1 MALLRSAM
9 RAGLRSALR
18 GPALARSLCTN
29 LIPASSAVVGPVPG
43 GGFFEYMRT
52 QGKWAE
58 LGDQPALICHA
69 SSPPR
74 TITYAELP
82 KRVSAAAHALRA
94 QGIQQGDVVNIHL
107 HNCEQFIVGFLAIAA
122 LGGTSTTS
130 NPAYTAAEL
139 ASQHLDS
146 GAKFVLS
153 SRQYAETVAKAVAES
168 GVASVQYVEDA
179 DCFANAPP
187 TDAPMPEPERPINVA
202 TDLLAL

>member
-1 MALLRSAM
+1 MTLRLSAM
-9 RAGLRSALR
+9 RAGIRSALR
-18 GPALARSLCTN
+18 APVLARPLCTN
-29 LIPASSAVVGPVPG
+29 LIPASSAVLGPVPG

-52 QGKWAE
+52 QGKWDD

-69 SSPPR
+69 STPPR
-74 TITYAELP
+74 ILTYAELP

-94 QGIQQGDVVNIHL
+94 LGMQQGDVVNIHL

-139 ASQHLDS
+139 ANQHTDS

-153 SRQYAETVAKAVAES
+153 SRQYAELVSKAIAES
-168 GVASVQYVEDA
+168 GVATVQYIEDA

-187 TDAPMPEPERPINVA
+187 TDAPLPAPERPIDVA